1 MLLVFGLLCL
11 ESTLFLAFVTGRL
24 ETRAFIN
31 LHLALCAATATFGLW
46 WAGAASTAADADD
59 KIASVLQSVA
69 WTVLAG
75 PFGTVV
81 AAALLVPRKA
91 GASDAEVAASRPGLT
106 RLELLHGS
114 LLDSRMRLERAHA
127 IRPLLDVIIEGTQL
141 EKFDALSLISK
152 RYDPALAPA
161 LRRALE
167 DKDASVRVLAA
178 TVLAQQ
184 NNAHTKRI
192 GALQAVAK
200 ADAGT
205 SSDWSELGQAHF
217 DYAVSGLLE
226 ASRAEIEVS
235 HALDYLARAAELD
248 PGNAVAAAR
257 LVTVRRHPTVAG
269 SRAMPRTTST
279 SVKTG
284 SDRMAPEA
292 DVCLIVEGGYP
303 YLLGGV
309 SSWTDAFMRAS
320 PGLKFYIIAISIS
333 AQPRIKK
340 FVMPDNVVGLTDVI
354 LDVSPAGRAPAA
366 RDGQRIDHAVR
377 LMQSTLA
384 GDAGTS
390 FDEFIDLVRQTGF
403 GQSAL
408 LNSKPAW
415 TAMERVYQEL
425 LNDGP
430 LIDFF
435 WTWRFLARSLLA
447 IVTAPLPNARVFHAV
462 STGYAGVVGAY
473 AQHVTGRPYV
483 VTEHGIYTNER
494 RIELSI
500 ADWIFD
506 FGASGF
512 TVGKKPTQLRDIWL
526 TAFTNFSRISY
537 AHSDVIIT
545 QYRANQDYQR
555 FDGAP
560 QSKLRIIPNGIDI
573 DQYAGVHHSTE
584 PRPPTVVMI
593 GRIVPI
599 KDTRTFIMAA
609 SLLKDLV
616 PNVVAILIGPEEED
630 PAYAAGCREL
640 VAQLGLEST
649 VQFLGRVPD
658 VMEYL
663 GRST

>member
-1 MLLVFGLLCL
+1 MV
-11 ESTLFLAFVTGRL
+11 
-24 ETRAFIN
+24 
-31 LHLALCAATATFGLW
+31 
-46 WAGAASTAADADD
+46 
-59 KIASVLQSVA
+59 
-69 WTVLAG
+69 
-75 PFGTVV
+75 
-81 AAALLVPRKA
+81 
-91 GASDAEVAASRPGLT
+91 
-106 RLELLHGS
+106 
-114 LLDSRMRLERAHA
+114 
-127 IRPLLDVIIEGTQL
+127 
-141 EKFDALSLISK
+141 
-152 RYDPALAPA
+152 
-161 LRRALE
+161 
-167 DKDASVRVLAA
+167 
-178 TVLAQQ
+178 
-184 NNAHTKRI
+184 
-192 GALQAVAK
+192 
-200 ADAGT
+200 
-205 SSDWSELGQAHF
+205 
-217 DYAVSGLLE
+217 
-226 ASRAEIEVS
+226 
-235 HALDYLARAAELD
+235 
-248 PGNAVAAAR
+248 
-257 LVTVRRHPTVAG
+257 
-269 SRAMPRTTST
+269 
-279 SVKTG
+279 
-284 SDRMAPEA
+284 PEA

-366 RDGQRIDHAVR
+366 RDGPRIDHAVR

-384 GDAGTS
+384 GEAGTS
-390 FDEFIDLVRQTGF
+390 FDELIDLVRETGF
-403 GQSAL
+403 AQSAL
-408 LNSKPAW
+408 LDSKPAW

-435 WTWRFLARSLLA
+435 WTWRFLARSILA

-473 AQHVTGRPYV
+473 AQHVSRRPYV

-506 FGASGF
+506 SGASGF
-512 TVGKKPTQLRDIWL
+512 AVGKKPTQLRDIWL

-573 DQYAGVHHSTE
+573 DQYAGVQHSTE

-609 SLLKDLV
+609 SLLKELV

-640 VAQLGLEST
+640 VAQLGLELT

-663 GRST
+663 GKVDVIALTSISEAQPIALLEAAATGLPAVTTDVGSCREIIEGFEGDSVIGRGGIVVEACNPRATAQALAAILLDDEMRADMGRVMRERIPNLYNKNRIRRLYEDLYGGLAPELSLGSG